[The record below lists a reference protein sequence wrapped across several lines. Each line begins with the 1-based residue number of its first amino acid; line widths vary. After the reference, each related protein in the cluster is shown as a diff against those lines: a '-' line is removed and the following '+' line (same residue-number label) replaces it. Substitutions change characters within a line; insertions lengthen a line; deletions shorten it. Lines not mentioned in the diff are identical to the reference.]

1 MMAAITTF
9 EHPSLGPICGKAGD
23 GLTQFLGLKYASL
36 RDRLAEPE
44 MITEAHEK
52 AINATKIGSGQ
63 KRGATSGNRLLIC
76 PQTTGTLSTKC
87 L

>member
-1 MMAAITTF
+1 MAAMTTF
-9 EHPSLGPICGKAGD
+9 EHPSLGPICGQAGD

-44 MITEAHEK
+44 MVIESHEK
-52 AINATKIGSGQ
+52 AINATKIGSG
-63 KRGATSGNRLLIC
+63 TSPNDLSANHLLIF
-76 PQTTGTLSTKC
+76 PKTTGTLSTKC